1 MFGYTVA
8 TAAAVVF
15 QPWALIPIVIVGSID
30 YLGREIRRAEAMPQ
44 SYHDE
49 CARIDAELRE
59 KGL

>member
-15 QPWALIPIVIVGSID
+15 QPWALIPIAIVGSID
-30 YLGREIRRAEAMPQ
+30 FLGREIRRAEAMPQ

>member
-15 QPWALIPIVIVGSID
+15 QPWALIPIVIVGSLD

>member
-30 YLGREIRRAEAMPQ
+30 FLGREIRRAEAMPQ

-49 CARIDAELRE
+49 CVRIDAELRE

>member
-15 QPWALIPIVIVGSID
+15 QPWALIPIVVVASID
-30 YLGREIRRAEAMPQ
+30 FLGREIRRAEAMPQ

>member
-49 CARIDAELRE
+49 CARIDSELRE